1 MCEKQESI
9 GGYCRMKIVL
19 KMRKRTIA
27 FILAAVM
34 VICAAVPLV
43 LGFMG

>member
-1 MCEKQESI
+1 
-9 GGYCRMKIVL
+9 MKIVL

-27 FILAAVM
+27 LILAAVM

-43 LGFMG
+43 LGIMG